1 MENLSRDA
9 LYSAWVNEASRAFRE
24 LEKKSFPTSIDI
36 IVLSGEEAYLKELYR
51 LIYLASRLSNIPDDV
66 RISLSNFL
74 SFLLKSTLFFDF
86 AFIEGLKGKTSK
98 FSLMYGD
105 LYLAQGGIEFT
116 KIKNFLLLKDELKKT
131 LEKIAISQKL
141 DSSID
146 LPNFNEY
153 KQIVRL
159 RFGSIFRL
167 AIKSPLVLSNI
178 NRVPR
183 ILTID
188 YPDNVALLLMLKNNE
203 YLKSLLSEQEKVKKV
218 DIIMK
223 NLENLEGRVEEW
235 IIS

>member
-9 LYSAWVNEASRAFRE
+9 FYSVWVSEASRAFRE
-24 LEKKSFPTSIDI
+24 LEKKSFPASIDI
-36 IVLSGEEAYLKELYR
+36 IALSGEEAYLKELYR
-51 LIYLASRLSNIPDDV
+51 LIYLTSRLSNISDDV

-86 AFIEGLKGKTSK
+86 AFIKNLREKTSK

-131 LEKIAISQKL
+131 LEKIALSQKL
-141 DSSID
+141 DSSIY
-146 LPNFNEY
+146 LPNFADY

-167 AIKSPLVLSNI
+167 AIKSPLVFSNI
-178 NRVPR
+178 DRVPR
-183 ILTID
+183 MLTID
-188 YPDNVALLLMLKNNE
+188 YPDNVALLVTLKNNE
-203 YLKSLLSEQEKVKKV
+203 YLKSLLSEQEKAKKI
-218 DIIMK
+218 DIIRK
-223 NLENLEGRVEEW
+223 NVENLEGRVEEW